1 MTDRRVRIGVRS
13 RLTYDGETVVIVEMH
28 TVGATL
34 EVVAKKLRTK
44 NIHRLSM
51 HELLFSKRAHVL
63 SDRSGPSSGDVE
75 DVASVV
81 L

>member
-1 MTDRRVRIGVRS
+1 MTDRRVRIGVGS
-13 RLTYDGETVVIVEMH
+13 RFTYVGETVVIVEMH

-34 EVVAKKLRTK
+34 EVVAKELRTK

-51 HELLFSKRAHVL
+51 HELLFPKRAHVL
-63 SDRSGPSSGDVE
+63 PDCSGPSSGDVK

>member
-1 MTDRRVRIGVRS
+1 MTDRRVRIGVGS
-13 RLTYDGETVVIVEMH
+13 RFTYDGETVVIVEMH

-34 EVVAKKLRTK
+34 EVVAKETRTQ
-44 NIHRLSM
+44 NILRLSM
-51 HELLFSKRAHVL
+51 HELLFSKREHVL
-63 SDRSGPSSGDVE
+63 PDSDGPSSGDVE